1 VEALEQARR
10 LGFLGEEPLEHQ
22 VRHSLGFARALAS
35 VDAPAPGSW
44 LDLGSGGGLP
54 GLVLAWHWNRS
65 RAVLLDANL
74 RRTDALQ
81 GAIAALDWAGR
92 VRVLRARAEEAGREP
107 EWRRSQQVVVT
118 RSFGPSAVV
127 AECAAPFLE
136 EGGHLVV
143 SEPPARDATEGHP
156 DRWPA
161 QPLAELGLRPIHFS
175 QSEFG
180 YQVLVQAHPCPD
192 RFPRRTGVPAKRPL
206 F

>member
-1 VEALEQARR
+1 M
-10 LGFLGEEPLEHQ
+10 G
-22 VRHSLGFARALAS
+22 
-35 VDAPAPGSW
+35 APAPGTW

-54 GLVLAWHWNRS
+54 GLVLAWHWSRS

-81 GAIAALDWAGR
+81 RAVAALDWAGR
-92 VRVLRARAEEAGREP
+92 VRVLRARAEVAGREP
-107 EWRRSQQVVVT
+107 EWRRSQQVVVV

-136 EGGHLVV
+136 AGGHLVV
-143 SEPPARDATEGHP
+143 SEPPARGDVSGHP

-161 QPLAELGLRPIHFS
+161 PALSELGLRPLHFS
-175 QSEFG
+175 QGDFG
-180 YQVLVQAHPCPD
+180 YQVLVQTHPCPD